1 MEPASNY
8 MYWSRIGF
16 QCKNC
21 IEHPFG
27 TPSNEGS
34 TLLLVPLAFLV
45 SCSLLRGDSL
55 LFHFNALAGAL
66 PSVSRTAGHSGL
78 VFLLLPPNSS
88 LI

>member
-8 MYWSRIGF
+8 MYWSRVGF

-27 TPSNEGS
+27 TPPDEGS

-45 SCSLLRGDSL
+45 SCSLLRGDCL
-55 LFHFNALAGAL
+55 LFHFNALAWLSPVSLSLRVIRAL
-66 PSVSRTAGHSGL
+66 FSCSGRPTAL
-78 VFLLLPPNSS
+78 
-88 LI
+88 